1 MAIANRALVLR
12 DQMELHRSDLS
23 RPNSVRRCVRPRPA
37 QSRRRE
43 AGQALAEFAIALP
56 VVLLLLC
63 NLMDFGRAMLCYNF
77 VCDAARDA
85 TRYAATHGTDS
96 SSPTTSSAVSAYV
109 ASELPQGLSSSGLTV
124 TTTWSPNENAG
135 STVHVTVQYNYQ
147 GMTPMFVVKSLS
159 LSSGSQMTM
168 S

>member
-1 MAIANRALVLR
+1 MKQQTTKLCAATAN
-12 DQMELHRSDLS
+12 HRSWCS
-23 RPNSVRRCVRPRPA
+23 ARRG
-37 QSRRRE
+37 SRRQD
-43 AGQALAEFAIALP
+43 GQVLAEFAIAFP

-96 SSPTTSSAVSAYV
+96 SSPITSGAVSTYV
-109 ASELPQGLSSSGLTV
+109 AGELPQGLSSSGLTV

-147 GMTPMFVVKSLS
+147 PMTPLFVVPALS
-159 LSSGSQMTM
+159 LSSGAQMVM

>member
-1 MAIANRALVLR
+1 MNQQTTKPCPVTVNYPS
-12 DQMELHRSDLS
+12 RSS
-23 RPNSVRRCVRPRPA
+23 ARRG
-37 QSRRRE
+37 SRRQ
-43 AGQALAEFAIALP
+43 AGQALAEFAIAFP

-96 SSPTTSSAVSAYV
+96 SSPTTSSAVSTYV
-109 ASELPQGLSSSGLTV
+109 AGELPPGLSSSSLTV

-147 GMTPMFVVKSLS
+147 PMTPLFVVPALS
-159 LSSGSQMTM
+159 LSSGSQMVM